1 MKKLIFLLLAAFSL
15 IALDANAQTARPR
28 KVLFIGIDG
37 CRSDALQ
44 ARAIPNIR
52 ALMASGTYTF
62 DSWHCGTTMSGPSW
76 STMLTGV
83 LQSKHNVRDNSYSGS
98 RFNDYPYIS
107 KRFKE
112 VKPNGRAVQI
122 CTWRP
127 MTDLVYNDG
136 WDQKIVP
143 ANDGAVVTT
152 AYTQLLNPNID
163 YLFCHL
169 DAVDAAGHGS
179 GFNPTNPQYNAAID
193 SSDARVGRIVAALRR
208 RPNFANED
216 WIIMLTT
223 DHGGTGNTHGGN
235 TDNERHIWWVATGF
249 GVPQLQI
256 TGSDPGSYVMS
267 TNPVRPADFARIPNH
282 ADIGITALKHLLSQE
297 TVDTTLYNSWR
308 LDGRS
313 WIDLVT
319 SNTIVEEP
327 ANKKFATVY
336 PNPNNGA
343 FKVVLDKN
351 IGETLS
357 YTLTDASGKVVDAGS
372 KTNIT
377 SVNPSFDFT
386 KLPKGVYNLNLVAGS
401 KQNNMRIFLR

>member
-1 MKKLIFLLLAAFSL
+1 MKKLLIILLALVAIFSNP
-15 IALDANAQTARPR
+15 ALAQRPK

-37 CRSDALQ
+37 VRSDALN

-52 ALMASGTYTF
+52 ELMANGTYTF
-62 DSWHCGTTMSGPSW
+62 DSWHPGTTMSGPSW

-83 LQSKHNVRDNSYSGS
+83 FQAKHNVRDNSYSGS

-143 ANDGAVVTT
+143 ANDAAVVTT
-152 AYTQLLNPNID
+152 AATQLLNPNID

-169 DAVDAAGHGS
+169 DIVDITGHGS
-179 GFNPTNPQYNAAID
+179 GFNPNNPQYNAAID
-193 SSDARVGRIVAALRR
+193 SSDARVGRIVRALRN
-208 RPNFANED
+208 RPNYANED

-223 DHGGTGNTHGGN
+223 DHGGTGTGHGGN
-235 TDNERHIWWVATGF
+235 TNDERHIWWVANGA
-249 GVPQLQI
+249 GIPRLQI
-256 TGSDPGSYVMS
+256 TGSDPGSYVMT
-267 TNPVRPADFARIPNH
+267 TNPVRQADFRNIPNH
-282 ADIGITALKHLLSQE
+282 ADIAVTALQHLLANE
-297 TVDTTLYNSWR
+297 TVDSTLYNSWR

-313 WIDLVT
+313 WIDLIT
-319 SNTIVEEP
+319 SNSTVLEP
-327 ANKKFATVY
+327 ENNKFATAY

-343 FKVVLDKN
+343 FKLNIAASNIEVL
-351 IGETLS
+351 E
-357 YTLTDASGKVVDAGS
+357 YTLTDATGKQLEKGT
-372 KTNIT
+372 KTNVHT
-377 SVNPSFDFT
+377 VSPQFDLT
-386 KLPKGVYNLNLVAGS
+386 KYAKGLYTLTVKAGS
-401 KQNNMRIFLR
+401 KQNAMRIVLR